1 MAFHTRS
8 GGGGQPQSAPTR
20 VLFVCLGNICRSP
33 AAEMIFCALLE
44 QAGLRGRISCD
55 SCGVAAYHIG
65 QKPDSR
71 MLAALQRA
79 GIPYNGHRGR
89 QFSPA
94 DFDRFDLIIPQDEE
108 NRGDVLSLART
119 AEQAAKVL
127 PMSRWFPPECGLAE
141 VPDPYYGGTRGFD
154 AVVSLLRV
162 SCAALLRELAGADAE
177 R

>member
-1 MAFHTRS
+1 MELHTRS
-8 GGGGQPQSAPTR
+8 GGGGQPQSAPVR

-33 AAEMIFCALLE
+33 AAEMIFTALLG
-44 QAGLRGRISCD
+44 QAGLRGRIGCD

-94 DFDRFDLIIPQDEE
+94 DFARFDLIIPQDEQ
-108 NRGDVLSLART
+108 NRADVLSLART
-119 AEQAAKVL
+119 PEDAAKVV

-141 VPDPYYGGTRGFD
+141 VPDPYYGGARGFD
-154 AVVSLLRV
+154 AVV
-162 SCAALLRELAGADAE
+162 ALLRAACANLLADLN